1 MENKATATSLKLPPN
16 SSEAESAVVGA
27 LLLDNS
33 AWEKIGDVL
42 SSSDFYQSEHR
53 IIFESIVRLIDENKP
68 ADVVTVYQ
76 SLKSQGVDEQCGGIS
91 YLNRLA
97 QATPGVAHAVQYA
110 RIVRDQ
116 SILRSLLTAS
126 EDIAQMALIPGAK
139 TTGLILDDAE
149 AKIFRISE
157 NRNRTANGLLDFDRL
172 LKNVIKNI
180 DELYNNPN
188 PSDVTG
194 KPSGFIDLDQKTAGM
209 HDGELTIIAGR
220 PSMGKTR

>member
-1 MENKATATSLKLPPN
+1 M
-16 SSEAESAVVGA
+16 
-27 LLLDNS
+27 LLDNS

-42 SSSDFYQSEHR
+42 SSSDFYKSEHR
-53 IIFESIVRLIDENKP
+53 IILRALSINRRKQAGRCRYRLS
-68 ADVVTVYQ
+68 T
-76 SLKSQGVDEQCGGIS
+76 LKSQGVDEQCGGIA

-126 EDIAQMALIPGAK
+126 EDIAQMALVPGAK

-209 HDGELTIIAGR
+209 HDGD
-220 PSMGKTR
+220 